1 MKRSF
6 LVVFVSFAAGAFS
19 RRPGKF
25 QGKKTKNKNTTKSL
39 ILAQDE
45 R

>member
-6 LVVFVSFAAGAFS
+6 LVVFVGFAAAAFS
-19 RRPGKF
+19 RRGEISRK
-25 QGKKTKNKNTTKSL
+25 QKNKNTTKSL